1 MFFFSPLVF
10 SLREGVS
17 SLQVTPTISAIFLSS
32 PGMKAIGFTCVRAI
46 ERRIHILHR
55 SKEVQTK
62 VSARFL
68 LFPLSLFLVER
79 EFESPCHTSYL
90 SLHSLFPMKESERV
104 RICKCDKE
112 ERTYFTQ
119 VNRSAKKGVC
129 AFVFLCP
136 QVFFLQ
142 ERRSTSHP
150 EQHLDRTSRSF
161 RPFFVL
167 SHRYVLCYIFPPKKE
182 RRIYAQYR

>member
-1 MFFFSPLVF
+1 MFVRLRGGYTFYTGQKKCKQRCPRVFYSFSSLFFSK
-10 SLREGVS
+10 RES
-17 SLQVTPTISAIFLSS
+17 SSHHVTP
-32 PGMKAIGFTCVRAI
+32 
-46 ERRIHILHR
+46 HN
-55 SKEVQTK
+55 
-62 VSARFL
+62 
-68 LFPLSLFLVER
+68 
-79 EFESPCHTSYL
+79 L
-90 SLHSLFPMKESERV
+90 SLHSLFPVKESERV

-129 AFVFLCP
+129 VFVFLFP
-136 QVFFLQ
+136 QVFFLE